1 MPMLQ
6 KEITQGCVN
15 DKKLTEST
23 DSHCRLSN
31 TWIEE
36 AKTSQSRYHCAQFIP
51 PKIHIKGCANDT
63 SLHLTAQMRDSSK
76 PEAICIDF
84 HPLYLE

>member
-36 AKTSQSRYHCAQFIP
+36 AKTSQSRYHCAQFVP
-51 PKIHIKGCANDT
+51 PKIHIK
-63 SLHLTAQMRDSSK
+63 
-76 PEAICIDF
+76 
-84 HPLYLE
+84 